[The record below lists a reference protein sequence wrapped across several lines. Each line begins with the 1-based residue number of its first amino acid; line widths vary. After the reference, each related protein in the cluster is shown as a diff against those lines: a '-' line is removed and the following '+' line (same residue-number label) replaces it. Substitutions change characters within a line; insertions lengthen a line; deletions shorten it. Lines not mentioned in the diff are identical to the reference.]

1 MEENKL
7 EKAALTVPDDV
18 FQNPVV
24 QERWSLTVQQI
35 AWGLIGIAG
44 VTLLGIF
51 ILAAISAFTGF
62 VIPDTVVILATTVVT
77 GCISGLVGFIAGKN
91 SNA

>member
-1 MEENKL
+1 MENNI
-7 EKAALTVPDDV
+7 EKASITVPDDV

-24 QERWSLTVQQI
+24 QERWSLTVQHI
-35 AWGLIGIAG
+35 TWGLIALAGIALVG
-44 VTLLGIF
+44 TFL
-51 ILAAISAFTGF
+51 LAAF
-62 VIPDTVVILATTVVT
+62 VPTIPDTVILLATTVVT